1 MLLNEQIGMQRNNTY
16 IKGVL
21 CVVLAS
27 FFWGTTGT
35 AASLAPEIN
44 PLATGAFAMGI
55 GGVLLL
61 WNARIKI
68 IEDKKRI
75 LNNLRLLF
83 CGAACV
89 AIYPLAFYSAM
100 KFSGVAIGN
109 LISIASAPFFSA
121 LLERL
126 ISKKK
131 IGLKWTLSFVM
142 GVIGIVLLML
152 GKEEPDNF
160 DNDLQY
166 WGIGLGIIAALTYAC
181 YSWAARQM
189 IEKGVSSQTS
199 MASMFGLAAVVL
211 LPSLMFTGQN
221 IFSEPRHIGIM
232 LYMAVVPMFIGYLLF
247 GYALRQIEASTATL
261 ITLLEPAIATLL
273 AVTIVGEVFSPSGW
287 YGFVFIFICLALQVV
302 RFPTKQ
308 PDTEYC

>member
-1 MLLNEQIGMQRNNTY
+1 MLGSSTH

-35 AASLAPEIN
+35 AASLAPKIS
-44 PLATGAFAMGI
+44 PLATGAFAMGV
-55 GGVLLL
+55 GGLLL
-61 WNARIKI
+61 VWNARKKI
-68 IEDKKRI
+68 LADNKQII
-75 LNNLRLLF
+75 SHSQLLIF
-83 CGAACV
+83 GAACV

-100 KFSGVAIGN
+100 RFSGVAIGN

-131 IGLKWTLSFVM
+131 ISLQWTLSFVM
-142 GVIGIVLLML
+142 GVIGIILLML
-152 GKEEPDNF
+152 GKETPDNF
-160 DNDLQY
+160 NRDLQY
-166 WGIGLGIIAALTYAC
+166 WGIGLGLIAALTYAC

-189 IEKGVSSQTS
+189 IEKGVSSQSS

-221 IFSEPRHIGIM
+221 IFSEPKHIGIM

-261 ITLLEPAIATLL
+261 ITLLEPAIATMF
-273 AVTIVGEVFSPSGW
+273 AVTIVGEIFAPIGW
-287 YGFVFIFICLALQVV
+287 YGFLFIFICLALQVI

-308 PDTEYC
+308 PVTDNY